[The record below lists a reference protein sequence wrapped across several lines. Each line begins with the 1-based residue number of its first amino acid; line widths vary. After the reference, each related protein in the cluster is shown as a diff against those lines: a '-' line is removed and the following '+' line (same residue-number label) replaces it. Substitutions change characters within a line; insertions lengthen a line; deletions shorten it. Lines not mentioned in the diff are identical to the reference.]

1 MGINVNVSP
10 TIQQNTPLRGVRSG
24 STAEPDY
31 NVKYVP
37 QSLTESQKA
46 QARQNIGVEAG
57 EQVQANWNETDT
69 TSPAYIQNK
78 PSIPAAPV
86 QSNWNETDTASL
98 AYIQN
103 KPTFADVP
111 NDMNVVTLKLSSAT
125 PISLTR
131 GWGSNPDLVKIFIDG
146 EEITWNEGQDNT
158 MVTSK
163 TYSSGK
169 HIVEYLV
176 IDNNHRYVAG
186 AFCFIT
192 GNVCEKM
199 SSRCDYLS
207 YQQGAA
213 NNRGL
218 DRLAIPYSTMSQNKY
233 SAGSIDGVV
242 VRGNVE
248 VDNAW
253 QSSRIYFTNQTP
265 YDIDQTYTDN
275 PVIYVPLGTGAAWAA
290 LNADTTVYEYLN
302 LIYPNEG
309 TIIYKYLD
317 VNGSDT
323 NPAWAMSQP
332 LVVGASLVELTMTD
346 ENSNVISGNFV
357 AQGVTITPA
366 S

>member
-24 STAEPDY
+24 STAEPDN

-37 QSLTESQKA
+37 QSLTSSQQA
-46 QARQNIGVEAG
+46 QARQNIGAG
-57 EQVQANWNETDT
+57 TSNFSGDYDDLTNKPTIPAAQVQADWN
-69 TSPAYIQNK
+69 
-78 PSIPAAPV
+78 
-86 QSNWNETDTASL
+86 QSDDTAVD
-98 AYIQN
+98 YIKN
-103 KPTFADVP
+103 KPTIPAQVP

-146 EEITWNEGQDNT
+146 EEITWNEGQDST

-233 SAGSIDGVV
+233 SAGNIDGIV

-253 QSSRIYFTNQTP
+253 QSPRIYFTNQTP

-275 PVIYVPLGTGAAWAA
+275 PVIYVPIGTGAAWAA

-332 LVVGASLVELTMTD
+332 LVVGASLVDLTMTD

-366 S
+366 V